1 MTVVG
6 DYINTMMTT
15 FDFDF
20 DLYQAIK
27 LHEYTNIWKQ
37 SEAVNSKS
45 FSLILINLL
54 KIIFYYIH
62 YIDII
67 AYNVTINV
75 YIYIHLYSANLT

>member
-15 FDFDF
+15 F